1 MSIEGITGNL
11 TPKHFYMDANG
22 DLFVRN
28 SSGNPGILLIHATW
42 CGHCKRF
49 IPTYQSLCRKLNK
62 KSGDDFPCVAIE
74 DAELSKKPELVKA
87 LNFRGYPTIKFFDQ
101 YGKIIGNYEGERSEE
116 RLLDQICQVYHHCV
130 TQH

>member
-62 KSGDDFPCVAIE
+62 KNGNDFPCVAIE

-116 RLLDQICQVYHHCV
+116 KILDKICQVYHHCV